1 MAARL
6 HAIHRMKRSLRFALG
21 IPLAAI
27 MFAQSEPHLYRGNLV
42 NANCLQASEIVSR
55 NSRGYTPPSGVNAF
69 TGSSYKAVPLQEKRK
84 EILRHCRLHAGVTQF
99 GFLNDE
105 GNFFKLDESGNL
117 EVLSRALVSGKKARV
132 TIKGFIDREK
142 LIVNSVSRF

>member
-6 HAIHRMKRSLRFALG
+6 LTMAQMKRSFRFALG
-21 IPLAAI
+21 IPFAAM
-27 MFAQSEPHLYRGNLV
+27 MFGQSEPHLYRGDLV
-42 NANCLQASEIVSR
+42 NANCLQATEIVSR
-55 NSRGYTPPSGVNAF
+55 NSRGYTPSGGVNAF
-69 TGSSYKAVPLQEKRK
+69 TGSSYKAVHSQEKRK

-99 GFLNDE
+99 AFLNDE

-117 EVLSRALVSGKKARV
+117 EVLSRGLVSGKKARV

-142 LIVNSVSRF
+142 LIVHSVSRF